1 MSDLAQNPPA
11 VRTVL
16 AGLMLS
22 IFLS

>member
-22 IFLS
+22 IFL